1 MKLIKLICLLAFTIS
16 SLHAQQKTKIVLV
29 GTIHFESSESDMYK
43 NEAVDMK
50 NAARQK
56 QIKEVVDK
64 FAAFNPDQV
73 CVEWVMSKQLK
84 LDSLYKRFLNDTYK
98 LNDNEIDQLG
108 MNTAKAAGLKQ
119 VTAINRLGNFDNDT
133 VANYAKQ
140 NGQMATMQQMDI
152 FSKAF
157 MGEINSNMT
166 ALSIKDFL
174 IYINSKKALQDNLGF
189 YLKFMSKIGKG
200 DDYVGSKLTA
210 DWYTTN
216 LNIYTNIVRV
226 MKPTDKAILVIFGQG
241 HVPILKHLFEN
252 NDDFEVVEVATI
264 LK

>member
-1 MKLIKLICLLAFTIS
+1 MKLIKLICLLLFTFS
-16 SLHAQQKTKIVLV
+16 SLYAQQKTKIVLV
-29 GTIHFESSESDMYK
+29 GTMHFESSESDMYK

-64 FAAFNPDQV
+64 FVDFKPDQV

-84 LDSLYKRFLNDTYK
+84 LDSLYKAFLEGTYK
-98 LNDNEIDQLG
+98 LEDNEIDQLG
-108 MNTAKAAGLKQ
+108 MNSAKAAGLKQ
-119 VTAINRLGNFDNDT
+119 LTAINRLGSFDSDT
-133 VANYAKQ
+133 VMKYASQ
-140 NGQMATMQQMDI
+140 NEQTAILQQMDV
-152 FSKAF
+152 FSKEF
-157 MGEINSNMT
+157 IGEINGNM
-166 ALSIKDFL
+166 AKLSVKDFL
-174 IYINSKKALQDNLGF
+174 IYINSKKALQTNLGF
-189 YLKFMSKIGKG
+189 YLKYMAKIGKG
-200 DDYVGSKLTA
+200 KDYVGSKLTA

-216 LNIYTNIVRV
+216 LNIYTNILRV
-226 MKPTDKAILVIFGQG
+226 VKPTDKAILVIFGQG